1 MPSEIYYKTYIP
13 AIILFLVGL
22 IFQVETFFKVPT
34 SVSVF
39 AGDVKNIAMVIAAF
53 GLAVGGVNIFLVNG
67 RRIINRTPG
76 QWYYAIW
83 LIIIMFAYII
93 VGLAQG
99 TTSSNYTWL
108 FETFFVP
115 INQTMYA
122 LIGLYLIAAMF
133 YAFRIRNLET
143 SLMVIVSCITLLG
156 RAPLSEQILP
166 QFVTITNWIRDVPN
180 VGASR
185 AIRMIGAIGMI
196 LIGMRTLAGME
207 RGAMGGAE
215 ALE

>member
-1 MPSEIYYKTYIP
+1 
-13 AIILFLVGL
+13 
-22 IFQVETFFKVPT
+22 
-34 SVSVF
+34 
-39 AGDVKNIAMVIAAF
+39 
-53 GLAVGGVNIFLVNG
+53 
-67 RRIINRTPG
+67 
-76 QWYYAIW
+76 
-83 LIIIMFAYII
+83 
-93 VGLAQG
+93 
-99 TTSSNYTWL
+99 
-108 FETFFVP
+108 
-115 INQTMYA
+115 MYA
-122 LIGLYLIAAMF
+122 LIGLYLVAAMF